1 MNITTAA
8 RRFLANALLYAAASA
23 VTGCAGSSP
32 RTESATRVATVDP
45 SRGHT
50 ERDFLE
56 AIRRVPGVSAGS
68 SQVLLVLGDDSA
80 PADQARFVA
89 IAMYESAGSG
99 QPFRRVLG
107 PFPGAIGFK
116 GFAKVGEKREG
127 DRKSPTGRFTITEL
141 FGEDPRFQIR
151 MPYKLLAPDDLW
163 CEDPASPYYNSWI
176 KVPSSPMAS
185 DAGQAARDNLFW
197 HGAVIDY
204 NRTPVVPGAGSGI
217 FMHKA
222 EPDGAGTYGCVGLDA
237 ADLDAVLL
245 RLDPVRKPEIIMGT
259 SQELRRLGGR

>member
-1 MNITTAA
+1 MNIITLA
-8 RRFLANALLYAAASA
+8 RRFLASALLCAAASA
-23 VTGCAGSSP
+23 VTGCAGSSLQP
-32 RTESATRVATVDP
+32 ESATRVTTADP

-56 AIRRVPGVSAGS
+56 VIKRVPGASAGS
-68 SQVLLVLGDDSA
+68 SQVLVVLGNDSA

-89 IAMYESAGSG
+89 IAMYESVGPG

-116 GFAKVGEKREG
+116 GFARAGEKREG

-141 FGEDPRFQIR
+141 FGEDPRFQPR
-151 MPYKLLAPDDLW
+151 MPYKLLAPDDVW
-163 CEDPASPYYNSWI
+163 CEDPASPNYNSWI
-176 KVPSSPMAS
+176 KVTPVPPKLS
-185 DAGQAARDNLFW
+185 QAEQAMRDGLFW

-217 FMHKA
+217 FIHKA

-245 RLDPVRKPEIIMGT
+245 RLDPARKPEIVMGT
-259 SQELRRLGGR
+259 AGELRR